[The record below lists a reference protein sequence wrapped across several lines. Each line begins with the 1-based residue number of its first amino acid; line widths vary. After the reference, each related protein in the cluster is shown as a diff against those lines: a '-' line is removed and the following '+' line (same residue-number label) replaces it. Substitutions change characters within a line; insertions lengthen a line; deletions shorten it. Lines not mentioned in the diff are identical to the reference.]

1 MWPAVQ
7 REANQLVEEF
17 MLQYEQ
23 HGLSQVCGKSSQN
36 CCLVTQSGV
45 WPAVQREANHLVEEF
60 MLLANMSVAKIVA
73 DAFPER
79 ALLRR
84 HPPPDERKIGDLLQM
99 AEDLVSSTDPI
110 T

>member
-1 MWPAVQ
+1 MGSQPAHVVLSLNLVCGVQCKGRPTSSCCLVTQPGVCPAVQ
-7 REANQLVEEF
+7 REANQ
-17 MLQYEQ
+17 
-23 HGLSQVCGKSSQN
+23 
-36 CCLVTQSGV
+36 
-45 WPAVQREANHLVEEF
+45 LVEEF

-84 HPPPDERKIGDLLQM
+84 HPPPDERKIGDLVQM
-99 AEDLVSSTDPI
+99 AEDLVSSPDPK

>member
-17 MLQYEQ
+17 ML
-23 HGLSQVCGKSSQN
+23 
-36 CCLVTQSGV
+36 
-45 WPAVQREANHLVEEF
+45 
-60 MLLANMSVAKIVA
+60 LANMSVARIVA

-84 HPPPDERKIGDLLQM
+84 HPPPDERKIGDLVQM
-99 AEDLVSSTDPI
+99 AEDLVSSIGPVLRLCLFVLVFLQSDCAVFPAV
-110 T
+110 